1 MGEIRHLPVRVV
13 PQRRAGSPPA
23 KLAGT
28 LLSVA
33 AAGLVDPVRF
43 RRGREY
49 AANGSVL
56 ELLVAPRRLG
66 ATVQGSRRDA
76 YRVEIAVDPAARP
89 ADLTEVP
96 RRDHIVALS
105 PQADELVT
113 SCTCPDGY
121 QPCKHVAATLLAF
134 ADELSWRPEL
144 LVRWRCGDDG
154 EARLRAR
161 AGSRAWRGA
170 QPAAVTA
177 PSPSPWA
184 TPGWQQFLSPPAPI
198 AEVPLPSELPR
209 VGEAR
214 LGTVDVA
221 TWVRSA
227 QRLVQR
233 GSIP

>member
-1 MGEIRHLPVRVV
+1 MGELHHLPVRVV
-13 PQRRAGSPPA
+13 PQPRAGTPPA

-49 AANGSVL
+49 TANGAVL

-76 YRVEIAVDPAARP
+76 YRVEIAVDPASRP
-89 ADLTEVP
+89 ADLTDVP
-96 RRDHIVALS
+96 RREHIVALS

-121 QPCKHVAATLLAF
+121 QPCKHVAAALLAF

-144 LVRWRCGDDG
+144 LVRWRCGDAD
-154 EARLRAR
+154 ARPRLR
-161 AGSRAWRGA
+161 AGSRASRA
-170 QPAAVTA
+170 PQPAAAAGPA
-177 PSPSPWA
+177 PSPLA
-184 TPGWQQFLSPPAPI
+184 TDEWQRFLAAPTPI
-198 AEVPLPSELPR
+198 AHITLPGELPR
-209 VGEAR
+209 AGEAH
-214 LGTVDVA
+214 LGSIDVA
-221 TWVRSA
+221 AWVRSA

-233 GSIP
+233 GNMP